1 MSVEPYKPAEFSL
14 KTKLSS
20 GPKKYQR
27 GYPPGADKALA
38 NKVTDDPAPPRYTRA
53 ERGGPPQIPKFT
65 NQTFGFVPPEE
76 RIANGD
82 VPASDGIKFTEPL
95 YSSFTKDGIFPP
107 EEHFR
112 YNYRPATVAGGA
124 RPRRARRR
132 RVRRHR
138 PGRRSPTRRRAT
150 RRRAAGGRGRRRC
163 GCRR

>member
-112 YNYRPATVAGGA
+112 YRPATVAGGA
-124 RPRRARRR
+124 YGARAGGALAA
-132 RVRRHR
+132 
-138 PGRRSPTRRRAT
+138 PAWPARSPTRRRAT